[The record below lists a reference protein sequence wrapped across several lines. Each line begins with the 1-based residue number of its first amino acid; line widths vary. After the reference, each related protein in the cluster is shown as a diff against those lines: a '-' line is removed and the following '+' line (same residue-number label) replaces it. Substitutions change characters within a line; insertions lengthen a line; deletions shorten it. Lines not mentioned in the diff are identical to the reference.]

1 MDILT
6 YLITAAALILGLV
19 SVYLFRRSTGY
30 HHLLQEAANRF
41 EEGRRI
47 NESLKK
53 INEEHRS
60 ELELLRQT
68 SRRLDQQNA
77 EFRAKTNLLQIEL
90 KKASELPT
98 DELNSI
104 LNKND
109 ILTEEL
115 KAVTN
120 QLRMADR
127 ERTEW
132 KNKAENLEKETTA
145 KYLQTIEDKNSEIKG
160 LKDIFSNLEAVTKK
174 ESSETI
180 QTLTSEIQV
189 LKKKLV
195 QHNHMMK
202 SIKGTKEMLEERI
215 GNWETALRIL
225 SSHVLGSENTNKH
238 QKIGV
243 LVGSALESIGQEI
256 LPEEADSI
264 QHDPDSVNTGTSNRT

>member
-53 INEEHRS
+53 INEEQRV
-60 ELELLRQT
+60 ELDQLRQT
-68 SRRLDQQNA
+68 TRRLDQQNA
-77 EFRAKTNLLQIEL
+77 ELRGKTNLLQIEL
-90 KKASELPT
+90 KKASEIPT
-98 DELNSI
+98 DELTSL

-115 KAVTN
+115 KAITQ
-120 QLRMADR
+120 QLRTADR

-132 KNKAENLEKETTA
+132 KNKAAVLERETTA
-145 KYLQTIEDKNSEIKG
+145 RYLKTIEEKNTEIKG
-160 LKDIFSNLEAVTKK
+160 LKDIFSNLEAMTKK
-174 ESSETI
+174 ESSEAI
-180 QTLTSEIQV
+180 QTLTSEVQA

-215 GNWETALRIL
+215 ANWETALRIL
-225 SSHVLGSENTNKH
+225 ASHVLGSNSTNTH

-243 LVGSALESIGQEI
+243 LVGSALESIGKEI
-256 LPEEADSI
+256 LPEEVD
-264 QHDPDSVNTGTSNRT
+264 